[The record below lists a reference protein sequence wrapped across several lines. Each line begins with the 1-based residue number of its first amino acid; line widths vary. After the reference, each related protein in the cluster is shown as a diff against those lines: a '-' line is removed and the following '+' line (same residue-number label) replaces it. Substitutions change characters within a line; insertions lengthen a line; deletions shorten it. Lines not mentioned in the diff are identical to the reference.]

1 MKLSILI
8 FFFVFNSFA
17 QVKNVFDIARNGSL
31 KEMQEIKMS
40 NPELLN
46 SINENKSSP
55 LILACY
61 RGNTSVALFLMDNVK
76 DINYNSGMGTAL
88 MAAVVKGNIELVQAL
103 INKNAKLDVTDSQ
116 GKTAL
121 IYAVQFKNKEIVEI
135 LLNNKASKSIVDK
148 EGKTAFEYAVFGG
161 DDKLINLLK

>member
-1 MKLSILI
+1 M
-8 FFFVFNSFA
+8 
-17 QVKNVFDIARNGSL
+17 
-31 KEMQEIKMS
+31 
-40 NPELLN
+40 
-46 SINENKSSP
+46 
-55 LILACY
+55 
-61 RGNTSVALFLMDNVK
+61 
-76 DINYNSGMGTAL
+76 
-88 MAAVVKGNIELVQAL
+88 VQAL

>member
-46 SINENKSSP
+46 SINENKS
-55 LILACY
+55 I
-61 RGNTSVALFLMDNVK
+61 K
-76 DINYNSGMGTAL
+76 
-88 MAAVVKGNIELVQAL
+88 VQL
-103 INKNAKLDVTDSQ
+103 T
-116 GKTAL
+116 
-121 IYAVQFKNKEIVEI
+121 
-135 LLNNKASKSIVDK
+135 
-148 EGKTAFEYAVFGG
+148 
-161 DDKLINLLK
+161 